1 MSTGTGRGAPR
12 RSAAPRR
19 CSVHGMCGIAGIVAG
34 THRSMEELEALASA
48 MAEAVV
54 HRGPDDVGSWVDPR
68 GSVAFGHRRLS
79 ILDLSPSGAQP
90 MRSHCGRFVI
100 AFNGEIYN
108 HAALRRKLKARRFR
122 GHSDTEVLLAAI
134 SEWTVDGALPMLNGM
149 FAFAVWDEEQRVL
162 TLARD
167 RIGEKPLYYGFAGA
181 DFIFGSELKAL
192 CVHPRFNTS
201 IDTDALAEL
210 LRLSYVPAPH
220 SIYTGI
226 LKLLPGHTVRVKVED
241 RPRVA
246 GPVRYWSLDAKEPA
260 REPPEREELV
270 QELEELLCTSVR
282 LRMVADVPVGAFLSG
297 GIDSSTVAALMQSQS
312 SHPIKTFSISFN
324 EREFNEARHARR
336 VADALGTSHAE
347 FAFTPEDALA
357 LVPELPLVYDEP
369 FADTSQLPTMLLC
382 RVARHDVTVALSG
395 DGGDELFGGYR
406 RYKWAVPVW
415 RVLSLSPSS
424 GRRVAA
430 EGLEALSRSRH
441 LPRRPR
447 TAAQIGKA
455 ARIARARDFDDFQER
470 IVSLQ
475 DVAGPA
481 PSNGAVQRSLGDRM
495 LLADT
500 RRYLPDD
507 ILVKVDRA
515 SMAVSLECRL
525 PLLDHRIAEWAWR
538 LPASTKLRGRRG
550 KWLLRGVLEKHL
562 PPALYDRPKQGFGV
576 PLARWLRGPL
586 KEWTGDLLASRR
598 LGDNGLIDSTLV
610 QHMWNEHR
618 AGIRDWHDQ
627 LWPVLM
633 FEAWRD
639 KVAAAHTPSSLT

>member
-1 MSTGTGRGAPR
+1 
-12 RSAAPRR
+12 
-19 CSVHGMCGIAGIVAG
+19 MCGIAGIVAG
-34 THRSMEELEALASA
+34 THRSVEELEALASA